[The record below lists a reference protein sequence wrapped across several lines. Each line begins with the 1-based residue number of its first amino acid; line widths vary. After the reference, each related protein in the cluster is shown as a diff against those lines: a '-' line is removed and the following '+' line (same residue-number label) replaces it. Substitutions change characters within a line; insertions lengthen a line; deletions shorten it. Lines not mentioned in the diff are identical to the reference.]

1 MAIAKRKKKFFEAE
15 IQQLN
20 KNIYLMAYE
29 PEELDGRIVKHD
41 LTRFLKGKSVMFQG
55 RVKADKDKAVVIP
68 EKLQI
73 MPYFLRRVIRK
84 GVNCVEDSFIAEC
97 KDARLRIKPFL
108 ITRRKVSRSIRKAL
122 RNKAR
127 EELTS
132 YAKDKNPEEI
142 FDDFLNGK
150 LQKTLGLKLKKVYPL
165 SFCDIRVLEVKKGK

>member
-73 MPYFLRRVIRK
+73 MPYFL
-84 GVNCVEDSFIAEC
+84 SWH
-97 KDARLRIKPFL
+97 
-108 ITRRKVSRSIRKAL
+108 T
-122 RNKAR
+122 
-127 EELTS
+127 
-132 YAKDKNPEEI
+132 
-142 FDDFLNGK
+142 
-150 LQKTLGLKLKKVYPL
+150 
-165 SFCDIRVLEVKKGK
+165 